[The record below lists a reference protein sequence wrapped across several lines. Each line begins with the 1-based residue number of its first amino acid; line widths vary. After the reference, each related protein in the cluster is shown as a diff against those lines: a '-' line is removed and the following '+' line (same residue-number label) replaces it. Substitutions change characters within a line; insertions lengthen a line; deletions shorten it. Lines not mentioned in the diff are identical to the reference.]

1 MTQPPSLRSSADF
14 ETVACVSQS
23 ILHQPVYSIFR
34 LDEEARCRSFSPHP
48 VPLPQGEREPKNDLF
63 IQMQTAIS
71 YTPYCPSLPAEVAGA
86 QVLSHL
92 TEDDARDILF
102 AADGKDAHIFPLG
115 GRLLEVQGRGGF

>member
-63 IQMQTAIS
+63 IQMQTAMRKHAYEIRPLLP
-71 YTPYCPSLPAEVAGA
+71 TPLCTPTPLAPSTQTL
-86 QVLSHL
+86 
-92 TEDDARDILF
+92 DAR
-102 AADGKDAHIFPLG
+102 H
-115 GRLLEVQGRGGF
+115 